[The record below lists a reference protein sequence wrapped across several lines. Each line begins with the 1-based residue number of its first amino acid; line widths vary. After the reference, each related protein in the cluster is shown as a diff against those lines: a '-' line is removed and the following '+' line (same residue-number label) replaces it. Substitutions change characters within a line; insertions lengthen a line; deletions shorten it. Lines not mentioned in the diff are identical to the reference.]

1 MAAYA
6 PFDFAHWMQLA
17 GTDPECFERARQ
29 AAIDEL
35 LETASPDRRERLRG
49 LQWRIDQERR
59 RARTPM
65 AACLRLSSLMWDSLN
80 TELLP
85 VLQRLVDGGDG
96 HGAVPPRPAAVVIPF
111 RRR

>member
-6 PFDFAHWMQLA
+6 PFDFARWMQLA
-17 GTDPECFERARQ
+17 GTDPERFERARQ
-29 AAIDEL
+29 AAIAEL
-35 LETASPDRRERLRG
+35 LEAAPPDRQERLRG

-59 RARTPM
+59 RARTPL

-80 TELLP
+80 DELLP
-85 VLQRLVDGGDG
+85 VLQRLVDGGDD
-96 HGAVPPRPAAVVIPF
+96 HGPAPPRPAAVVIPF

>member
-17 GTDPECFERARQ
+17 GTNPERFERARQ
-29 AAIDEL
+29 AAIEEL
-35 LETASPDRRERLRG
+35 IEAAPPGRRERLRG

-59 RARTPM
+59 RARTPL
-65 AACLRLSSLMWDSLN
+65 AACLRLSSLMRDSLN
-80 TELLP
+80 DELLP
-85 VLQRLVDGGDG
+85 VLQRLVAGGDWPG
-96 HGAVPPRPAAVVIPF
+96 TVPPRPAAVIIPF